1 MYYLITRQTGTI
13 YSSYIE
19 SLSVWNIFN
28 VVFKYIN
35 THSFHKKTNN
45 AAFFWGHYLPLTFNL
60 SVSSISPILF
70 QTFCGVIIKI
80 QI

>member
-28 VVFKYIN
+28 VVFLIYKY
-35 THSFHKKTNN
+35 SFILKKKTNN
-45 AAFFWGHYLPLTFNL
+45 AAFFLG
-60 SVSSISPILF
+60 SLF
-70 QTFCGVIIKI
+70 ALNI
-80 QI
+80 